1 MKTKHLFLV
10 VILLFTGSMASEI
23 QAQSNIKAL
32 FRKCEAMDDV
42 EMSRIRNRDEGKE
55 KTITGVTF
63 KNNEQLLKEFQDA
76 CKKDEGE
83 ARFISEEKVDG
94 KMVPKF
100 YRFDNATFSYDVNKD
115 GNGQT
120 TVSAT
125 LIEN

>member
-1 MKTKHLFLV
+1 
-10 VILLFTGSMASEI
+10 MASEI
-23 QAQSNIKAL
+23 QAQTNIKAL
-32 FRKCEAMDDV
+32 FRKCETMDGV

-55 KTITGVTF
+55 KTLTSVSF

-83 ARFISEEKVDG
+83 VTQVIETKVNG
-94 KMVPKF
+94 KLVPNF
-100 YRFDNATFSYDVNKD
+100 YRFDNATFSYDVSKD
-115 GNGQT
+115 ENGQT